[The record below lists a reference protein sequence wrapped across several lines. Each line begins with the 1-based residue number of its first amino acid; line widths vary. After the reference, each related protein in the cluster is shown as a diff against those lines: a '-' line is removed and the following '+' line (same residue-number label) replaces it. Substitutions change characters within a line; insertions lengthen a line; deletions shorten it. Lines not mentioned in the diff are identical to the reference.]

1 MDSKKLKQI
10 VNQLKKSLTNW
21 DIEKAIKN
29 SVDEAQTRDN
39 LIHPFLDLLS
49 YEKMD
54 DYSHEFIADMGEKKG
69 KKVDVAIFLGKKNPA
84 ILVECKKAT
93 AKLTEINFRQLNE
106 YCLYTP
112 SAKIGI
118 LTNGIIYN
126 FYSRSND
133 SNTILNEKPFF
144 VFDLSKYETSD
155 LDMLALFYK
164 QAIEINDILLEAEEI
179 HFIENFDKAF
189 FETLRNPSSDFIKL
203 IYKNMGGKRISE
215 QIEKQISDLINSISI
230 KNALE
235 KIITKEAAESNT
247 GIITTEEEI
256 KGYNVVKTILAMS
269 SKFKNSDLDRV
280 SYKDY
285 KGSFKVLVDEKQTK
299 CICSFILSQNKK
311 IIEIRNESYVIE
323 NMSISSL
330 TRYKKEILQSALEL
344 ID

>member
-1 MDSKKLKQI
+1 
-10 VNQLKKSLTNW
+10 
-21 DIEKAIKN
+21 
-29 SVDEAQTRDN
+29 
-39 LIHPFLDLLS
+39 
-49 YEKMD
+49 
-54 DYSHEFIADMGEKKG
+54 
-69 KKVDVAIFLGKKNPA
+69 
-84 ILVECKKAT
+84 
-93 AKLTEINFRQLNE
+93 
-106 YCLYTP
+106 
-112 SAKIGI
+112 
-118 LTNGIIYN
+118 
-126 FYSRSND
+126 
-133 SNTILNEKPFF
+133 
-144 VFDLSKYETSD
+144 
-155 LDMLALFYK
+155 MLALFYK

-189 FETLRNPSSDFIKL
+189 FETLRNPSSDFVKL

-215 QIEKQISDLINSISI
+215 PIEKQISDLINSISI

-285 KGSFKVLVDEKQTK
+285 KGSFKVLVDKKQTK

-311 IIEIRNESYVIE
+311 VIEIRNESYVIE

-330 TRYKKEILQSALEL
+330 TKYKKEILQSALEL